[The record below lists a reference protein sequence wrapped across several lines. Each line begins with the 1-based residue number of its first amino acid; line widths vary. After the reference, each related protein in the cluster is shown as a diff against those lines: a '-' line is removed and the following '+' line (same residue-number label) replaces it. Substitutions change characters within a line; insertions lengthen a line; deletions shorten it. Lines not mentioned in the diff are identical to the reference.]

1 MKLIF
6 AFSLITCAY
15 AAQCQDTT
23 TFRIAPEAP
32 VKRLNLKIDTNE
44 VVYTRKGQ
52 TLHYYQ
58 YKKLIESGKFII
70 RVQGDVN
77 DPKRRLFLKR
87 Q

>member
-1 MKLIF
+1 MKLIL

-15 AAQCQDTT
+15 AARSQDTT
-23 TFRIAPEAP
+23 TFRIAPEVP
-32 VKRLNLKIDTNE
+32 VKRLNLKVDTNE

-52 TLHYYQ
+52 ALHYYQ

-70 RVQGDVN
+70 RVEGDVN
-77 DPKRRLFLKR
+77 NPKRRLVLKR